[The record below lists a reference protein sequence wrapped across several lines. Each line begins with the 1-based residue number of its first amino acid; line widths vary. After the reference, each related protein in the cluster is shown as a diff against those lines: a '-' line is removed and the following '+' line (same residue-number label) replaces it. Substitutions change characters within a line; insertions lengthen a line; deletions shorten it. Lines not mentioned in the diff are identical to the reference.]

1 MTFFLLLYSNFVKD
15 RLKKRENKSFY
26 TARYD
31 DEGKLVGSGGDRG
44 RERQSGINVN
54 GTKI

>member
-31 DEGKLVGSGGDRG
+31 DEGKLVGSGGE
-44 RERQSGINVN
+44 RERERDRAE
-54 GTKI
+54 